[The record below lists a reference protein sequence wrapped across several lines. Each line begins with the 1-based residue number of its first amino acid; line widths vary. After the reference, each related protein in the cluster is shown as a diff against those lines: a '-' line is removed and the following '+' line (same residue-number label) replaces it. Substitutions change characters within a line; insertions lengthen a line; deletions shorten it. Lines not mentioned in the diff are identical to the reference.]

1 MKYIYASICVFFIN
15 FSFSQKIKDN
25 DAVQLSIINLISSPK
40 DYDKKRVI
48 IKGYLSLE
56 KENYGLYL
64 TKDDLIYR
72 NTKNSIFL
80 LISNDM
86 LSKLYREKMKGKYV
100 VVLGEFEIPKD
111 ERFKKAYSVF
121 GGVLNNL
128 ENVEKIEINPK

>member
-1 MKYIYASICVFFIN
+1 VFFTN
-15 FSFSQKIKDN
+15 CCFSQNIVKTDP
-25 DAVQLSIINLISSPK
+25 VQLSIINLISSPK

-80 LISNDM
+80 FFSGEM
-86 LSKLYREKMKGKYV
+86 LSKLYGEKMKGKYV
-100 VVLGEFEIPKD
+100 VILGEFEIPKD
-111 ERFKKAYSVF
+111 ERFRKAYAKF
-121 GGVLNNL
+121 GGILNNI
-128 ENVEKIEINPK
+128 EYIEEVEINPK